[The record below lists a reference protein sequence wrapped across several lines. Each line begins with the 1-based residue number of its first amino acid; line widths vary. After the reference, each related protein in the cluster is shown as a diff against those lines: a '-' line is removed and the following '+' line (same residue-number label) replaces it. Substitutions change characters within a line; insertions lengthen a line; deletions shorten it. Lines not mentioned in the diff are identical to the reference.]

1 MFNGKKD
8 VVEEIDVDIEI
19 CLIDYMLD
27 NEELDIDIYF
37 FDDDGK
43 FDIVNGVENYFMN
56 GLIDLYVFVDLEI

>member
-27 NEELDIDIYF
+27 NGELDIDIYF
-37 FDDDGK
+37 FDDDRK
-43 FDIVNGVENYFMN
+43 FDIVNGVENYFVN